1 MDITFVIDASMC
13 DDLDNWNRILKFV
26 ETLVNFF
33 NVAPAMGRVSLVIFS
48 TDANMV
54 LKFNSLNGN
63 LLNSEEVSKRV
74 TALRCEKGSRR
85 IDKALDLVDKQVLTQ
100 ENGMR
105 DVSRV
110 NIITRLKTLRLL
122 HKNSS

>member
-13 DDLDNWNRILKFV
+13 DDLGNWDRMLKFV
-26 ETLVNFF
+26 KTLVTFC
-33 NVAPAMGRVSLVIFS
+33 NVGPAMGRVSLVIFS

-63 LLNSEEVSKRV
+63 LLNSEEVSKRI
-74 TALRCEKGSRR
+74 TALQCEKGSRR
-85 IDKALDLVDKQVLTQ
+85 IDKALDLVVKQVLTQ

-110 NIITRLKTLRLL
+110 NTITRLKILRLL
-122 HKNSS
+122 HKNS

>member
-13 DDLDNWNRILKFV
+13 DDLGNWGRILKFV
-26 ETLVNFF
+26 KTLVTFC
-33 NVAPAMGRVSLVIFS
+33 NVAPAMGRVALVIFS

-63 LLNSEEVSKRV
+63 LLNSEEVSKRI
-74 TALRCEKGSRR
+74 TALQCEKGSRR
-85 IDKALDLVDKQVLTQ
+85 IDKALDVVDKQVLTQ

-110 NIITRLKTLRLL
+110 NIITRLKILRLL
-122 HKNSS
+122 HKNS